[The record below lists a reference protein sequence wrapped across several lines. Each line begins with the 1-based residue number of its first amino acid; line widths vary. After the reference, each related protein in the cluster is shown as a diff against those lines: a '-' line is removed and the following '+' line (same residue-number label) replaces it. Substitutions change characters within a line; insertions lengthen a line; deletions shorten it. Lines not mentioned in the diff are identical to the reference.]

1 MTHTLHRRGDSV
13 ELCQDFVVLVMP
25 ARGINL
31 EGSEEAMQKLWE
43 VISHHAGGL
52 ANYGNL
58 TDGNS
63 HCVSLDTLQ
72 HAKTRLAHAVF
83 TDYPALKDCLAELKT
98 ANLGPSVVLSGMYE
112 ETQRLCEDLDITPH
126 TVNLSLGVHGRIE
139 KLPSEPILEIITM
152 CGHAMVAPTLVN
164 HMVTEVRR
172 SKTTLKDA
180 ALVLSRQCEC
190 GIFNPKRAEDVLR
203 RLVEADEHE

>member
-1 MTHTLHRRGDSV
+1 MTHTLHRRGDAAG
-13 ELCQDFVVLVMP
+13 LCRDFVVLVMP

-31 EGSEEAMQKLWE
+31 EGSEETMQTLWK
-43 VISHHAGGL
+43 VLSHHAGGMV
-52 ANYGNL
+52 NYGNL

-72 HAKTRLAHAVF
+72 QARTRLAHAVF
-83 TDYPALKDCLAELKT
+83 TDYSALKACLAELKT

-112 ETQRLCEDLDITPH
+112 ATQRLCEELGIKPH
-126 TVNLSLGVHGRIE
+126 TVNLSLGIHGRTE

-152 CGHAMVAPTLVN
+152 CGHSMVAPSLVN
-164 HMVTEVRR
+164 HVVAEVR
-172 SKTTLKDA
+172 SGKTKLKDA

-190 GIFNPKRAEDVLR
+190 GIFNPGRAEDVLR
-203 RLVEADEHE
+203 RLVEQV